1 MNGVCRNILTRLTFK
16 QVYIGMKKRKQQYN
30 GVVYSTNESFE
41 YQDEDQDD
49 GLETL
54 PKSQQ
59 QLRVMLDKKMRG
71 GKMVT
76 LVKGFVGTQAD
87 LNTLGKQ
94 LKTKC
99 GVGGSVKDGE
109 IIIQGDFR
117 QRVLDILTAEGY
129 SAKQAGG

>member
-1 MNGVCRNILTRLTFK
+1 
-16 QVYIGMKKRKQQYN
+16 MKKRKQQYS
-30 GVVYSTNESFE
+30 GVVYSTDESFE
-41 YQDEDQDD
+41 YQGEDQDD
-49 GLETL
+49 DLETL